1 MAGEDAF
8 AVDGR
13 GRGGG
18 RRSFRLHV
26 VASWR
31 QFAIGALF
39 LVCLVALVV
48 YLGSSR
54 LSPYRCDLG
63 LSFTLTTFLLMLCI
77 YFFFFFFFFFV
88 FFLPVLL
95 YALICF
101 TIMYIRLNCIRLLSC
116 TLRTRTGVGSRQKWS
131 WQNVHIARINHI
143 KESDCGS
150 KSVNRYQPY
159 SFGFR

>member
-48 YLGSSR
+48 CLGSSR

-77 YFFFFFFFFFV
+77 YFFYFFV
-88 FFLPVLL
+88 FSSCVVVCANMFYDYVYTIKL
-95 YALICF
+95 YKATKLHLADTHRRCVAPKVV
-101 TIMYIRLNCIRLLSC
+101 MAKCIA
-116 TLRTRTGVGSRQKWS
+116 
-131 WQNVHIARINHI
+131 VHIARINHI
-143 KESDCGS
+143 EESDCGS